1 MESKIELYKA
11 LAGFQQE
18 CPVIHQGTKG
28 YGYTY
33 SSLTEIL
40 NIINP
45 ILKKHNLGF
54 TQLIQNNTIQTIVF
68 ETTTGQSIESNI
80 SIPGDVKLKGMN
92 EFQVLGSAIT
102 YCRRYSIS
110 SILGIV
116 TDKDIDGAGE
126 QLKTTDTAPGPAPVP
141 GPTLTMDFESES
153 FVKCT
158 NTFIDTPVAGE
169 QAFIEKLKT
178 HYINAEELIDKIK
191 KLKIANKL

>member
-126 QLKTTDTAPGPAPVP
+126 QLKTTDPAPTP
-141 GPTLTMDFESES
+141 ATPNKPTLTMDFESDC
-153 FVKCT
+153 FLKCK
-158 NTFIDTPVAGE
+158 NTFIDTPKEGE

-178 HYINAEELIDKIK
+178 HYINSSELIDKIT

>member
-40 NIINP
+40 SIINP
-45 ILKKHNLGF
+45 IMKKHNLGF
-54 TQLIQNNTIQTIVF
+54 TQLIQNDTIQTIVF

-80 SIPGDVKLKGMN
+80 SVPGDVKLKGMN
-92 EFQVLGSAIT
+92 DFQVLGSAIT

-116 TDKDIDGAGE
+116 TDKDIDGSGE
-126 QLKTTDTAPGPAPVP
+126 QSKKSTAPAPAK
-141 GPTLTMDFESES
+141 LTMDFSSQS
-153 FVKCT
+153 FINCKNVFL
-158 NTFIDTPVAGE
+158 NTPKEGEQLFID
-169 QAFIEKLKT
+169 KLKSAYT
-178 HYINAEELIDKIK
+178 NSSELIDKIQ
-191 KLKIANKL
+191 KLKLVNKL

>member
-40 NIINP
+40 SIINP
-45 ILKKHNLGF
+45 IMKKHNLGF
-54 TQLIQNNTIQTIVF
+54 TQLIQNDTIQTIVF

-92 EFQVLGSAIT
+92 DFQVLGSAIT

-116 TDKDIDGAGE
+116 TDKDIDGSGE
-126 QLKTTDTAPGPAPVP
+126 QSKKSTAPAPAK
-141 GPTLTMDFESES
+141 LTMDFSSQS
-153 FVKCT
+153 FINCKNVFL
-158 NTFIDTPVAGE
+158 NTPKEGEQLFID
-169 QAFIEKLKT
+169 KLKSAYT
-178 HYINAEELIDKIK
+178 NSAELIDKIQ
-191 KLKIANKL
+191 KLKLVNKL

>member
-1 MESKIELYKA
+1 METKIELYKA

-40 NIINP
+40 SIINP

-80 SIPGDVKLKGMN
+80 SIPNDVKLKGMN

-126 QLKTTDTAPGPAPVP
+126 QTPAKPTVTATVK
-141 GPTLTMDFESES
+141 LTMDYSTPAFA
-153 FVKCT
+153 KLR
-158 NTFIDTPVAGE
+158 NTFIEASIEREKELIDNVNKHYNNAGE
-169 QAFIEKLKT
+169 IIEKLT
-178 HYINAEELIDKIK
+178 

>member
-1 MESKIELYKA
+1 MESKIKLYKA

-40 NIINP
+40 SIINP
-45 ILKKHNLGF
+45 IMKKHNLGF
-54 TQLIQNNTIQTIVF
+54 TQLIQNDTIQTIVF

-80 SIPGDVKLKGMN
+80 SVPGDVKLKGMN
-92 EFQVLGSAIT
+92 DFQVLGSAIT

-116 TDKDIDGAGE
+116 TDKDIDGSGE
-126 QLKTTDTAPGPAPVP
+126 QSKKPNAPAPAP
-141 GPTLTMDFESES
+141 APAKLTMDFSSQS
-153 FVKCT
+153 FINCKNVFL
-158 NTFIDTPVAGE
+158 NTPKEGEKAFID
-169 QAFIEKLKT
+169 KLKSAYT
-178 HYINAEELIDKIK
+178 NSAELIDKIQK
-191 KLKIANKL
+191 IKIANKL

>member
-1 MESKIELYKA
+1 MESKIKLYKA

-40 NIINP
+40 SIINP
-45 ILKKHNLGF
+45 IMKKHNLGF
-54 TQLIQNNTIQTIVF
+54 TQLIQNDTIQTIVF

-92 EFQVLGSAIT
+92 DFQVLGSAIT

-126 QLKTTDTAPGPAPVP
+126 PAKPTIPAPAK
-141 GPTLTMDFESES
+141 LTMDFSSKS
-153 FVKCT
+153 FINCK
-158 NTFIDTPVAGE
+158 NAFIDTPKEGE
-169 QAFIEKLKT
+169 QAFIDKLK
-178 HYINAEELIDKIK
+178 NAYSNAGELIDKIQK
-191 KLKIANKL
+191 IKIANKL

>member
-1 MESKIELYKA
+1 MESKIKLYKA

-40 NIINP
+40 SIINP
-45 ILKKHNLGF
+45 IMKKHNLGF
-54 TQLIQNNTIQTIVF
+54 TQLIQNDTIQTIVF

-80 SIPGDVKLKGMN
+80 SVPGDVKLKGMN
-92 EFQVLGSAIT
+92 DFQVLGSAIT

-116 TDKDIDGAGE
+116 TDKDIDGSGE
-126 QLKTTDTAPGPAPVP
+126 QSKKPNAPAPAP
-141 GPTLTMDFESES
+141 APAKLTMDYSSKS
-153 FVKCT
+153 FINCK
-158 NTFIDTPVAGE
+158 NAFIDTPKEGE
-169 QAFIEKLKT
+169 KAFIDKLK
-178 HYINAEELIDKIK
+178 NAYSNAGELIDKIQ
-191 KLKIANKL
+191 KLKLANKI

>member
-40 NIINP
+40 SIINP
-45 ILKKHNLGF
+45 IMKKHNLGF
-54 TQLIQNNTIQTIVF
+54 TQLIQNDTIQTIVF

-92 EFQVLGSAIT
+92 DFQVLGSAIT

-116 TDKDIDGAGE
+116 TDKDIDGSGE
-126 QLKTTDTAPGPAPVP
+126 QSKKPTAPAHAAAK
-141 GPTLTMDFESES
+141 LTMDFSSQS
-153 FVKCT
+153 FINCKNVFL
-158 NTFIDTPVAGE
+158 NTPKEGEQLFID
-169 QAFIEKLKT
+169 KLKSAYT
-178 HYINAEELIDKIK
+178 NSSELIDKIQ
-191 KLKIANKL
+191 KLKLVNKL

>member
-1 MESKIELYKA
+1 MESKIKLYKA

-40 NIINP
+40 SIINP
-45 ILKKHNLGF
+45 IMKKHNLGF
-54 TQLIQNNTIQTIVF
+54 TQLIQNDTIQTIVF

-92 EFQVLGSAIT
+92 EFQVLGSAIS
-102 YCRRYSIS
+102 YLKRYQLS

-116 TDKDIDGAGE
+116 TDKDTDAAGE
-126 QLKTTDTAPGPAPVP
+126 PAKPKTTAPAPAK
-141 GPTLTMDFESES
+141 LTMDFSSQS
-153 FVKCT
+153 FINCKNVFL
-158 NTFIDTPVAGE
+158 NTPKEGEQLFID
-169 QAFIEKLKT
+169 KLKSAYT
-178 HYINAEELIDKIK
+178 NSSELIDKIQK
-191 KLKIANKL
+191 IKIANKL

>member
-40 NIINP
+40 SIINP
-45 ILKKHNLGF
+45 IMKKHNLGF
-54 TQLIQNNTIQTIVF
+54 TQLIQNDTIQTIVF

-80 SIPGDVKLKGMN
+80 SVPGDVKLKGMN
-92 EFQVLGSAIT
+92 DFQVLGSAIT

-116 TDKDIDGAGE
+116 TDKDIDGSGE
-126 QLKTTDTAPGPAPVP
+126 QSKKSTAPAPAK
-141 GPTLTMDFESES
+141 LTMDFSSQS
-153 FVKCT
+153 FINCKNVFL
-158 NTFIDTPVAGE
+158 NTPKEGEQLFID
-169 QAFIEKLKT
+169 KLKSAYT
-178 HYINAEELIDKIK
+178 NSAELIDKIQ
-191 KLKIANKL
+191 KLKLVNKL

>member
-1 MESKIELYKA
+1 MESKIKLYKA

-40 NIINP
+40 SIINP
-45 ILKKHNLGF
+45 IMKKHNLGF
-54 TQLIQNNTIQTIVF
+54 TQLIQNDTIQTIVF

-80 SIPGDVKLKGMN
+80 SVPGDVKLKGMN
-92 EFQVLGSAIT
+92 DFQVLGSAIT

-116 TDKDIDGAGE
+116 TDKDIDGSGE
-126 QLKTTDTAPGPAPVP
+126 QSKKSTAPAPAK
-141 GPTLTMDFESES
+141 LTMDFSSQS
-153 FVKCT
+153 FINCKNVFL
-158 NTFIDTPVAGE
+158 NTPKEGEQLFID
-169 QAFIEKLKT
+169 KLKSAYT
-178 HYINAEELIDKIK
+178 NSSELIDKIQ
-191 KLKIANKL
+191 KLKLVNKL

>member
-40 NIINP
+40 SIINP
-45 ILKKHNLGF
+45 ILKKYNLGF
-54 TQLIQNNTIQTIVF
+54 TQLIQNDTIQTIVF
-68 ETTTGQSIESNI
+68 ETTTAQSIESNI

-92 EFQVLGSAIT
+92 EFQVLGSAIS
-102 YCRRYSIS
+102 YLKRYQLS

-116 TDKDIDGAGE
+116 TDKDTDGAGE
-126 QLKTTDTAPGPAPVP
+126 PAKPTAPAPAK
-141 GPTLTMDFESES
+141 LTMDYSSTS
-153 FVKCT
+153 FINCKNVFL
-158 NTFIDTPVAGE
+158 NTPKEGEQLFIDKLKNAYNNAGE
-169 QAFIEKLKT
+169 LIEKLQ
-178 HYINAEELIDKIK
+178 KIK
-191 KLKIANKL
+191 LASKI